1 MSLWASVMQ
10 VSASSERQ
18 AGNTWEISRSV
29 TGKGGG
35 LGGAAMLSC
44 RILSEQAGTQQ
55 FKKDTTMKVAW
66 GKRVG

>member
-44 RILSEQAGTQQ
+44 RIISEQAGTQQ
-55 FKKDTTMKVAW
+55 FK
-66 GKRVG
+66 